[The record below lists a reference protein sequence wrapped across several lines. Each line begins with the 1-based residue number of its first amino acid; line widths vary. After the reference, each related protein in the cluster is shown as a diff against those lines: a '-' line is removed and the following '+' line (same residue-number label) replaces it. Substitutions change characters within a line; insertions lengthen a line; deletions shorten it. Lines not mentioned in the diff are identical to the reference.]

1 MLPRFKAEYAAN
13 LKDVFQKLG
22 MALPFDGSR
31 SDFSGLTGRAA
42 ARRRRPRSTRSS
54 IKAVIE
60 VSEESTEAAAATAVG
75 VQITSA
81 APKPVEP
88 LQFRVDRP
96 FLYYLVDDATGAV
109 LFQGR
114 VVDPR

>member
-1 MLPRFKAEYAAN
+1 MRPISRRHSESWHDAW
-13 LKDVFQKLG
+13 
-22 MALPFDGSR
+22 PFDPQR
-31 SDFSGLTGRAA
+31 ADFSGLTGRSPQQAPTA
-42 ARRRRPRSTRSS
+42 IDQIVHR
-54 IKAVIE
+54 AVIE

-75 VQITSA
+75 VMITSA

-96 FLYYLVDDATGAV
+96 FLYYLVDDRTGAV